1 MNIFLADALNNLDTL
16 EFDSISDF
24 FHHYFTWSFWEKQLP
39 LIGTFIGRVILA
51 IVVYIVA
58 SKLIHKLCRFIVAS
72 MKKANVDTGVTQ
84 FVSSVVR

>member
-24 FHHYFTWSFWEKQLP
+24 FSSLFYLVLLEKQLP

-51 IVVYIVA
+51 IVDYIVA

-72 MKKANVDTGVTQ
+72 MKRLMWIPESHSLSRQ
-84 FVSSVVR
+84 W